1 MPPLPL
7 QVEPDAAALMRAA
20 AALTTREARRSVEE
34 RGVFHLAVSGGRT
47 PSTLFFLLAR
57 LKEEELP
64 WSRTHVYW
72 ADERRVPPDHPES
85 NYRLF
90 RELFLKE
97 RPLPDAQ
104 VHPFP
109 TGDASLYEA
118 CLPERLDLA
127 LLGLGEDGHTA
138 SLFPGSPAL
147 TAAGRTAVS
156 RSPQGVKDRATLS
169 VPYLN
174 ASRAVVFLVSGA
186 AKADI
191 LREVLAGSEPPERV
205 PAKLIRP
212 TEGRLLYLADR
223 EAAAKLRGRPGRITG

>member
-1 MPPLPL
+1 MPRPPL
-7 QVEPDAAALMRAA
+7 QVEPSAAALMRAA
-20 AALTTREARRSVEE
+20 ASLVAEETRRSVQA

-47 PSTLFFLLAR
+47 PAPLFFLLAR
-57 LKEEELP
+57 LDADDYP

-72 ADERRVPPDHPES
+72 TDERRVPQDHPES

-147 TAAGRTAVS
+147 QAEGRTAAS
-156 RSPQGVKDRATLS
+156 RSPLGVQDRLTLS

-186 AKADI
+186 AKAGI
-191 LREVLAGSEPPERV
+191 LREVLAGDEPPDRV

-212 TEGRLLYLADR
+212 TDGSLLFLADR
-223 EAAAKLRGRPGRITG
+223 EAASKLT